1 MVYTWTPNF
10 LQTYFV
16 PLELSFYSKLSED
29 VLGKVYKG
37 QDDPDYYE
45 LVANRQKTSRKLFNQ
60 DRFLFEGE
68 RFSIQIHNP

>member
-16 PLELSFYSKLSED
+16 PLELSFYSKLSD

-45 LVANRQKTSRKLFNQ
+45 LVANRQKMSRKLFNQ